1 MVRKMTG
8 GIVDRFLSSAK
19 AEMIQK
25 NETEIRCPC
34 RRCKLK
40 CLLDPDSETIK
51 GHLLTRGFMDGYR
64 WQGDEED
71 YEFVHGGQAT
81 VSRNSAE
88 GRREDEE
95 SPGHDH
101 DAGHNHHVEDAGHDH
116 EEDQDEGHDHH
127 EDEDAGEDGDGPSSM
142 DWVQDPHLQEL
153 LLNQAS
159 NNARAAAR
167 EKAKLNQLEI
177 DAVTPLYEGCRPED
191 TRLKVALMAL
201 EMKVKHKMTDA
212 CFDENMSFWHQRL
225 RRGTSARPVS
235 RRRRKSCVL
244 WIYRT

>member
-1 MVRKMTG
+1 M
-8 GIVDRFLSSAK
+8 DRFLSSAK

-40 CLLDPDSETIK
+40 CLLDPNSQTIK

-71 YEFVHGGQAT
+71 YEFVQGGRAT

-88 GRREDEE
+88 VEREDEE

-127 EDEDAGEDGDGPSSM
+127 EDEDAREDGDDGPSSM

-153 LLNQAS
+153 LLNQTS
-159 NNARAAAR
+159 NNTRAAAR
-167 EKAKLNQLEI
+167 EKAKLNQLEM
-177 DAVTPLYEGCRPED
+177 DAVTPLYEG
-191 TRLKVALMAL
+191 
-201 EMKVKHKMTDA
+201 
-212 CFDENMSFWHQRL
+212 
-225 RRGTSARPVS
+225 
-235 RRRRKSCVL
+235 
-244 WIYRT
+244 

>member
-8 GIVDRFLSSAK
+8 GIVDRFLRSAK

-34 RRCKLK
+34 RRCKMK
-40 CLLDPDSETIK
+40 CLLDPDSQTIK

-71 YEFVHGGQAT
+71 YEFVQGGRAT

-88 GRREDEE
+88 VGQEDEE

-116 EEDQDEGHDHH
+116 EVQQIPRLSEAEVQRDEVPRLSRAD
-127 EDEDAGEDGDGPSSM
+127 DA
-142 DWVQDPHLQEL
+142 
-153 LLNQAS
+153 A
-159 NNARAAAR
+159 
-167 EKAKLNQLEI
+167 
-177 DAVTPLYEGCRPED
+177 
-191 TRLKVALMAL
+191 
-201 EMKVKHKMTDA
+201 
-212 CFDENMSFWHQRL
+212 
-225 RRGTSARPVS
+225 TSD
-235 RRRRKSCVL
+235 C
-244 WIYRT
+244 